1 MKCLIYVTEWQE
13 LNRGKTLQGSIRKP
27 SPYSIIDHIS
37 GIASC
42 NKNSALSKI
51 STNFNS
57 IYHSS
62 KISTNFNSIYNS
74 SKISTNFN
82 SIKHSSKIS
91 RNFNSIYH
99 SSMAEERFMTLPG
112 DILAFEFASSKKIP
126 MPENWKKNGRDRGD
140 WCSGFKRLHSLAK
153 CKREATM
160 L

>member
-51 STNFNS
+51 ST
-57 IYHSS
+57 
-62 KISTNFNSIYNS
+62 
-74 SKISTNFN
+74 
-82 SIKHSSKIS
+82 
-91 RNFNSIYH
+91 NFNSIYH